1 LKKVEAIE
9 ITDLA
14 NAKSELS
21 KLQSEWVKI
30 GHVPKDEVRKL
41 EDRMR
46 KVEKKIS
53 DAEADN
59 WRRSDPAAK
68 ARSNSLVEQLEG
80 AIAQLEAELAAA
92 PAAKKKDVQAQIDA
106 RKSWLE
112 AAQAAVN

>member
-1 LKKVEAIE
+1 LKQVEAIDV
-9 ITDLA
+9 TDLA
-14 NAKSELS
+14 KAKSEIS

-53 DAEADN
+53 DAEADK

-68 ARSNSLVEQLEG
+68 ARSNSSRR
-80 AIAQLEAELAAA
+80 AARECNR
-92 PAAKKKDVQAQIDA
+92 AAGSRASESPSCKEERYSGSD
-106 RKSWLE
+106 
-112 AAQAAVN
+112 